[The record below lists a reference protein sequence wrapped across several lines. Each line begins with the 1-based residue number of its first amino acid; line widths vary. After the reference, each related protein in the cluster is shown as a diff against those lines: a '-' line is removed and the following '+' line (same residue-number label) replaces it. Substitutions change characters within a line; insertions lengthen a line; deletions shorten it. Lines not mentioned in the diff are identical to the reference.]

1 MRKAIF
7 INKFDDTIT
16 IDEILAP
23 TNICSELTLAVDEDV
38 DNSDDIEAIC
48 GEEIAG
54 RYRERLENG
63 DYDAAR
69 DIIDTE
75 VYDAVDSMD
84 FDQQVQIY
92 TGKSRTLASG
102 STASRMTSPSRSVRA
117 PESPKFQPRT
127 DSPKSKRRTTARNI
141 TKSQPTAS
149 ATTGTAKPSTIRIV
163 SRGPKVTLK
172 LPDSPT
178 STRRTNPTTS
188 VSIPATRNGE
198 PAPAVTEL

>member
-48 GEEIAG
+48 GAEIAG

-92 TGKSRTLASG
+92 GKVSYTRVRFDRIEDDVTKPE
-102 STASRMTSPSRSVRA
+102 RPSAGIAEISAEDGFAKVEA
-117 PESPKFQPRT
+117 KNDGEEYHEISA
-127 DSPKSKRRTTARNI
+127 DS
-141 TKSQPTAS
+141 
-149 ATTGTAKPSTIRIV
+149 IRDN
-163 SRGPKVTLK
+163 K
-172 LPDSPT
+172 
-178 STRRTNPTTS
+178 
-188 VSIPATRNGE
+188 NGE
-198 PAPAVTEL
+198 AIYDSYRFTWPEGDFAVAGQSYEYTKDELNNVSFDSGHEER

>member
-48 GEEIAG
+48 GEGIAG

-92 TGKSRTLASG
+92 GKVSYTRVRFDRIEDDVTKPERPSAGIAEISAEDGFVKVEAKNDGEEYHEISADSIRDNKNGKAIYDSYRFTWPEGDFAVAGQSYEYTKDELSNVSFDSG
-102 STASRMTSPSRSVRA
+102 HEER
-117 PESPKFQPRT
+117 
-127 DSPKSKRRTTARNI
+127 
-141 TKSQPTAS
+141 
-149 ATTGTAKPSTIRIV
+149 
-163 SRGPKVTLK
+163 
-172 LPDSPT
+172 
-178 STRRTNPTTS
+178 
-188 VSIPATRNGE
+188 
-198 PAPAVTEL
+198 

>member
-7 INKFDDTIT
+7 NNRFGDTIT
-16 IDEILAP
+16 IDETLAP
-23 TNICSELTLAVDEDV
+23 VNICSELTYAVDEDV

-92 TGKSRTLASG
+92 GKVSYTRVRFDRIEDDVTKPERPSAGIAEISAEDGFVKVEAKNDGEEYHEIEAS
-102 STASRMTSPSRSVRA
+102 SIR
-117 PESPKFQPRT
+117 
-127 DSPKSKRRTTARNI
+127 DSK
-141 TKSQPTAS
+141 
-149 ATTGTAKPSTIRIV
+149 
-163 SRGPKVTLK
+163 
-172 LPDSPT
+172 
-178 STRRTNPTTS
+178 
-188 VSIPATRNGE
+188 NGE
-198 PAPAVTEL
+198 AIYDSYRFTWPEGEFAVSGQSYEYTKDELNNVRFDYGHEEL

>member
-23 TNICSELTLAVDEDV
+23 TDICSELTLAVDEDV

-92 TGKSRTLASG
+92 GKVSYTRVRFDRIEDDVTKPERPSAGIAEISAEDGFVKVEAKNDGEEYHEIEAS
-102 STASRMTSPSRSVRA
+102 SIR
-117 PESPKFQPRT
+117 
-127 DSPKSKRRTTARNI
+127 DSK
-141 TKSQPTAS
+141 
-149 ATTGTAKPSTIRIV
+149 
-163 SRGPKVTLK
+163 
-172 LPDSPT
+172 
-178 STRRTNPTTS
+178 
-188 VSIPATRNGE
+188 NGE
-198 PAPAVTEL
+198 AIYDSYRFTWPEGEFAVSGQSYEYTKDELNNVRFDYGHEEL

>member
-23 TNICSELTLAVDEDV
+23 TSICSELTLAVDEDV

-92 TGKSRTLASG
+92 GKVSYTRVRFDRIEDDVTKPE
-102 STASRMTSPSRSVRA
+102 RPSAGIAEISAEDGFAKVEA
-117 PESPKFQPRT
+117 KNDGEEYHEISA
-127 DSPKSKRRTTARNI
+127 DS
-141 TKSQPTAS
+141 
-149 ATTGTAKPSTIRIV
+149 IR
-163 SRGPKVTLK
+163 
-172 LPDSPT
+172 D
-178 STRRTNPTTS
+178 N
-188 VSIPATRNGE
+188 RNGE
-198 PAPAVTEL
+198 AIYDSYRFTWPEGEFAVSGQSYEYTKDELNNVSFDSGHEER

>member
-92 TGKSRTLASG
+92 GKVSYTRVRFDRIEDDVTKPERPSAGIAEISAEDGFVKVEAKNDGEEYHEISVDSIRDNKNGKAIYDSYRFTWPEGDFAVAGQSYEYTKDELSNVSFDSG
-102 STASRMTSPSRSVRA
+102 HEER
-117 PESPKFQPRT
+117 
-127 DSPKSKRRTTARNI
+127 
-141 TKSQPTAS
+141 
-149 ATTGTAKPSTIRIV
+149 
-163 SRGPKVTLK
+163 
-172 LPDSPT
+172 
-178 STRRTNPTTS
+178 
-188 VSIPATRNGE
+188 
-198 PAPAVTEL
+198 

>member
-38 DNSDDIEAIC
+38 DNSDGIEAIC

-92 TGKSRTLASG
+92 GKVSYTRVRFDRIEDDVTKPERPSAG
-102 STASRMTSPSRSVRA
+102 IAEISTEDGFAKVEAKNDGEEYHEISA
-117 PESPKFQPRT
+117 
-127 DSPKSKRRTTARNI
+127 DS
-141 TKSQPTAS
+141 
-149 ATTGTAKPSTIRIV
+149 IR
-163 SRGPKVTLK
+163 
-172 LPDSPT
+172 D
-178 STRRTNPTTS
+178 N
-188 VSIPATRNGE
+188 RNGE
-198 PAPAVTEL
+198 AIYDSYRFTWPEGEFAVSGQSYEYTKDELNNVSFDSGHEER